1 MPALYLLPHTVHV
14 TFSLPW
20 NWWAGKDSNLRR
32 QKPADLQSAPF
43 GRLGTYPRNSR
54 RSVRRK
60 EQKQGAGDAAAFF
73 RTHYSAPPR
82 RPQEAVE
89 PMIGVEPI
97 TC

>member
-43 GRLGTYPRNSR
+43 GRLGYLSILLN
-54 RSVRRK
+54 
-60 EQKQGAGDAAAFF
+60 GADDQIRTGNLLITNQLLF
-73 RTHYSAPPR
+73 R
-82 RPQEAVE
+82 
-89 PMIGVEPI
+89 
-97 TC
+97 